1 MAFMSVVPSKA
12 QVRSI
17 KRFDTRLN
25 LMRISRLSVHG
36 LFGLFDHSVPI
47 NLEEHV
53 TIIHGANGLGKTA
66 LLRLLDGFFNARSSE
81 LETIPFD
88 SFEIEFDNNSRLEVR
103 KAAPQPKK
111 GAKRRQK
118 NGLVFSL
125 FSEGS
130 KTEHYNFAP
139 ERSSISS
146 VERRQIERYL
156 SLEQIGSDEWRY
168 LTTGETLSLREVV
181 TRFGD
186 EFPFGEIWKEPE
198 PEWLVEL
205 RKAINVHFIQT
216 QRLFSFTERRPPQ
229 RSMAHLRESPVVT
242 PYVQVYA
249 EEVTHNISSTL
260 SQYAELS
267 QSLDRTFPQR
277 LVQQKDAQPL
287 STDELRGKL
296 LALEQKRQRLR
307 SAGLLEE
314 ESNAQFGMP
323 EQLELDATTQKVLS
337 VYVDDVEKKLSVFDS
352 LANKIDLLK
361 QISDDHFIYKRMV
374 MNRDRGFGFIGHDGQ
389 PLSPTQLSSGEQHQL
404 VLLYELLFKVK
415 PGSLILIDEPEI
427 SLHVAWQQQ
436 FLKDLTQIIQLS
448 HFDVLIA
455 THSPQ
460 VIHDRWDLTVELQ
473 GPPQSNETRK

>member
-12 QVRSI
+12 QVRFI

-66 LLRLLDGFFNARSSE
+66 LLRLLNCFFNAQPSE
-81 LETIPFD
+81 LESIPFD
-88 SFEIEFDNNSRLEVR
+88 YFEIEFDNNSRLEVR

-111 GAKRRQK
+111 GTKRREK

-125 FSEGS
+125 SSAKG
-130 KTEHYNFAP
+130 KTENYDYDL
-139 ERSSISS
+139 ERSSISAG
-146 VERRQIERYL
+146 ERRRIEAYL
-156 SLEQIGSDEWRY
+156 PVEQFGPDEWRY
-168 LTTGETLSLREVV
+168 LPSGEMLSLRDIAV
-181 TRFGD
+181 RFGD
-186 EFPFGEIWKEPE
+186 QLPFDHLWKERE
-198 PEWLVEL
+198 PEWFVEL

-216 QRLFSFTERRPPQ
+216 QRLFSFDERRPSQ
-229 RSMAHLRESPVVT
+229 RALSHRMETPVIT

-277 LVQQKDAQPL
+277 LVQQKRNQTL
-287 STDELRGKL
+287 SSEQLRDKL
-296 LALEQKRQRLR
+296 LALEQKRQRLQ

-314 ESNAQFGMP
+314 EPDAQFVMP
-323 EQLELDATTQKVLS
+323 EHLDATTQKVLS
-337 VYVDDVEKKLSVFDS
+337 VYVDDVETKLGVFDS

-361 QISDDHFIYKRMV
+361 QIADDHFIYKRMV
-374 MNRDRGFGFIGHDGQ
+374 MNRDRGFGFIGHNGQ
-389 PLSPTQLSSGEQHQL
+389 RLSPTQLSSGEQHQL

-415 PGSLILIDEPEI
+415 PSSLILIDEPEI

-436 FLKDLTQIIQLS
+436 FLKDLAQIIQLS

-473 GPPQSNETRK
+473 GPAQSNGKTRK